1 MMFYYDRIP
10 SSFGEVGL
18 LWKWKGDVPS
28 IKRILLPRQGGGL
41 EDLAREQGF
50 DLLRKSVPV
59 IEQISAKIS
68 LCLEGKTVAFS
79 LSLVDLDSCYEFQ
92 KKVLLVE
99 AGIPRGRV
107 SSYGALALR
116 VGSPRAARAAGT
128 ALARNPFPIIIP
140 CHRTVRSDGSLGG
153 FGGGWGMKRA
163 FLEMEGVRFDSKG
176 RVKKEFFF

>member
-1 MMFYYDRIP
+1 MTLYYNVIHSP
-10 SSFGEVGL
+10 FGDIGL

-41 EDLAREQGF
+41 EDFAREQGF
-50 DLLRKSVPV
+50 DLLRKSAPA
-59 IEQISAKIS
+59 IYQIGEKIS
-68 LCLEGKTVAFS
+68 LYLEGKPVAFS
-79 LSLVDLDSCYEFQ
+79 LAHIDMDSCYEFQ
-92 KKVLLVE
+92 KRVLLAE

-153 FGGGWGMKRA
+153 FGGGWRMKRT

>member
-1 MMFYYDRIP
+1 MMLYYNVIP
-10 SSFGEVGL
+10 SPFGDIGL
-18 LWKWKGDVPS
+18 LWKWKSSVPS
-28 IKRILLPRQGGGL
+28 VARILLPRGGGGH
-41 EDLAREQGF
+41 EDFSREHGF

-68 LCLEGKTVAFS
+68 LYLEGKTVAFS

-92 KKVLLVE
+92 KKVLLAE

-116 VGSPRAARAAGT
+116 VGSPRAGRAVGT

-153 FGGGWGMKRA
+153 FTGGWGMKRA